1 MNLADGFCIWED
13 MSLSPSGAEVSA
25 CTSFRSTVLGSRV
38 GKQYAPFV
46 GDWLGKVIR
55 IVRRGCKHTAG
66 TGTLI
71 LAEMC
76 VVRVQEE
83 KRVAFIRLV
92 SRVSSYEA
100 YLRPRSTSNA
110 LGLKRMVL
118 CHKIQRDLAQIGVIS
133 GGSLRL
139 LTAKAPEDR
148 RTDSMVTRPPPRLF
162 GSTVC
167 RLLVSDSWLP
177 YPRLR
182 TDLAHRC
189 LEIRIIGT

>member
-1 MNLADGFCIWED
+1 

-38 GKQYAPFV
+38 AKQYAPFV
-46 GDWLGKVIR
+46 GDRLRKVIR
-55 IVRRGCKHTAG
+55 IVRRGCKNTPR
-66 TGTLI
+66 TGTLN

-76 VVRVQEE
+76 VFRVQE
-83 KRVAFIRLV
+83 KKGVASIRLV

-100 YLRPRSTSNA
+100 YLRPRSTSNT
-110 LGLKRMVL
+110 LGGKRMVL

-139 LTAKAPEDR
+139 LTAEAPEDR
-148 RTDSMVTRPPPRLF
+148 RTDSVVTRPFPLACSAQPN
-162 GSTVC
+162 G
-167 RLLVSDSWLP
+167 LVSDSWFP
-177 YPRLR
+177 YHRVC

-189 LEIRIIGT
+189 LGIWLTGT